1 MIIECPECG
10 AKNST
15 DKPPQPGKK
24 YRCGKCGATI
34 TFLQTTDTQDT
45 LAEIPREKTQAE
57 REEAKKGKI
66 SMKRI
71 GMGVGC
77 GFIAIILIALIAV
90 LIGGL
95 TGGGDKTEGS
105 PLTSSEQAYAITI
118 ADHVGRFSEASY
130 NLSHLFLNPQIG
142 NDDWALDIAVQL
154 AKQRAL
160 YDEAREI
167 DSPSSMANIHYK
179 YMQAMNHSE
188 AANHLIARWLDEPDN
203 LNLLEQA
210 TTEMLTCGQL
220 LEEATSLL
228 EIFLE
233 EQSK

>member
-1 MIIECPECG
+1 MIVRCPECG
-10 AKNST
+10 KENVT
-15 DKPPQPGKK
+15 DKPLQLGKR
-24 YRCGKCGATI
+24 YRCGKCGAVI
-34 TFLQTTDTQDT
+34 TFLQTDDAQDT
-45 LAEIPREKTQAE
+45 LAEIPKEKTRPGE

-77 GFIAIILIALIAV
+77 GFIAMVLLIV
-90 LIGGL
+90 VIGL
-95 TGGGDKTEGS
+95 LATGDKTEES

-118 ADHVGRFSEASY
+118 ADHVERFSEASY

-167 DSPSSMANIHYK
+167 DPPSSMANIHYK

-220 LEEATSLL
+220 LEEATSLIDVFN
-228 EIFLE
+228 ESRGIR
-233 EQSK
+233 